1 MNIRAEGLR
10 PGAPVTPC
18 PPLHQLH
25 TMAAAHRVQSPL
37 LEIEE
42 LWGTHK
48 NVFILLFEKKNG
60 H

>member
-18 PPLHQLH
+18 PLFISCVQW
-25 TMAAAHRVQSPL
+25 AAPL

-48 NVFILLFEKKNG
+48 KVFILLFEKKMATKR
-60 H
+60 

>member
-10 PGAPVTPC
+10 PGAPVTPVRLFISC
-18 PPLHQLH
+18 VQW
-25 TMAAAHRVQSPL
+25 AAAHRVQSPL

-48 NVFILLFEKKNG
+48 KVFILLFEKNG